1 MARAILKRV
10 LIGPPLA
17 TSQLIHE
24 RVTKFKGLAVFS
36 SDALSSTAY
45 ATEEILIV
53 LVAGGAAAMALA
65 LPVAMAIAT
74 VLAIVA
80 FSYYQTIH
88 AYPSGGGAY
97 IVAHDNLGLWPG
109 LIAAAALLIDYVL
122 TVSVS
127 VSSGIAAVTSAVPA
141 LQSSRVVLALLAIAL
156 VATLNLR
163 GVRESATI
171 FALPTYLFIASLGLT
186 VLVGLWRA
194 VGHAPVPLQIEATGT
209 GTFAPL
215 TIFLILKAFAS
226 GSTAMTGVEA
236 ISNGIPAFKPPESR
250 NAGVT
255 LIWMAVIL
263 GTFFL
268 GVTFLA
274 RAFGIVPNENET
286 VISQI
291 ARHIFGTGAMYFTVQ
306 AATALILILAANTS
320 FADFPRL
327 SSILARDGFL
337 PRQLSNLGDRL
348 VFANGIVV
356 LALISGLLVFIFGA
370 STHNLIPLYAVGVFL
385 SFTLSQT
392 GMVRRWWTQRG
403 PGWTR
408 NLVINGI
415 GAIATGIVLI
425 VVVQA
430 KFALGAWIV
439 AILIPTYVA
448 VMYKI
453 HQHYDEVRRELSLEG
468 VHLPPPIRHHKVVVP
483 VSGIHRGVLPALRY
497 AKSLSDDVTAVMVD
511 INPIRTQEVREKWER
526 WGMDIPL
533 RVLPSEYRSMVEP
546 LIRYLEGLEWELGF
560 DEPLTLVLPE
570 FVPAKMW
577 HFFLHG
583 QNALMLKIALY
594 FQRRQGSRI
603 TVVTDVPYYFKPR
616 GAAAAPFE
624 GPRAPLVAPIA
635 TLMALLVGVGVMFV
649 VALSHGWPVVFE
661 EVLGVIAILIVA
673 ALFFLLLLRSIVT

>member
-1 MARAILKRV
+1 MARAIAKRL
-10 LIGPPLA
+10 LIGSPLA

-65 LPVAMAIAT
+65 LPVALAITT

-127 VSSGIAAVTSAVPA
+127 ISSGIAAITSAVPA
-141 LQSSRVVLALLAIAL
+141 LRSSNVILALLAIAL

-171 FALPTYLFIASLGLT
+171 FALPTYLFIAGLGLT
-186 VLVGLWRA
+186 VLVGLWRS
-194 VGHAPVPLQIEATGT
+194 VGHAPVPPPLPAEGT
-209 GTFAPL
+209 GALAPL

-236 ISNGIPAFKPPESR
+236 ISNGIPAFKPPESH
-250 NAGVT
+250 NAGIT
-255 LIWMAVIL
+255 LVWMAVIL
-263 GTFFL
+263 GTLFL
-268 GVTFLA
+268 GITFLS
-274 RAFGIVPNENET
+274 RAFGIVPNEEET
-286 VISQI
+286 VVSQI
-291 ARHIFGTGAMYFTVQ
+291 ARTVFGTGAMYFTVQ

-356 LALISGLLVFIFGA
+356 LALVSGVLVFIFQA

-385 SFTLSQT
+385 SFTLSQA
-392 GMVRRWWTQRG
+392 GMVRRWWTRRG
-403 PGWTR
+403 PGWAR
-408 NLVINGI
+408 NLIINGV
-415 GAIATGIVLI
+415 GAVATGIVLI

-439 AILIPTYVA
+439 AILVPAYVG

-453 HQHYDEVRRELSLEG
+453 HEHYDEVRRELTLEG
-468 VHLPPPIRHHKVVVP
+468 VRMLPPIRHHKVVVP
-483 VSGIHRGVLPALRY
+483 VGGIHRGVLPALRY
-497 AKSLSDDVTAVMVD
+497 AKSISDDVVALLVD
-511 INPIRTQEVREKWER
+511 IDPRRTQEVREKWER
-526 WGMDIPL
+526 WGMGVHL
-533 RVLPSEYRSMVEP
+533 EVLASPYRSMVEP
-546 LIRYLEGLEWELGF
+546 VMRYLDGLEWEVGF
-560 DEPLTLVLPE
+560 DDPITLVIPE
-570 FVPAKMW
+570 FVPAKLW

-594 FQRRQGSRI
+594 FRRKHGSRI
-603 TVVTDVPYYFKPR
+603 TVVTDIPYYFRPR
-616 GAAAAPFE
+616 EAPAVGLE
-624 GPRAPLVAPIA
+624 GVPTPLLGPIA
-635 TLMALLVGVGVMFV
+635 TLMIALIAVAIVFV
-649 VALSHGWPVVFE
+649 VAVSHGWPVLVE
-661 EVLGVIAILIVA
+661 EILGGVAILIVA
-673 ALFFLLLLRSIVT
+673 ALFFLLLLRSIFT